1 MICATMRSMHKDP
14 ICLTREEVEASGKLN
29 HPPYSV
35 LSEAFLFMLKNNLRG
50 AKLYHSDVYHAR
62 TALHKHSG
70 YWFPL
75 DRVEKAMRQ
84 EGWAERSYRRY

>member
-1 MICATMRSMHKDP
+1 MRSMHKDP

-35 LSEAFLFMLKNNLRG
+35 LGNAFLRMLQDSFRS
-50 AKLYHSDVYHAR
+50 AKLYHSDVYYAR
-62 TALHKHSG
+62 TALHKHTG

-75 DRVEKAMRQ
+75 DRVEKAMRD
-84 EGWAERSYRRY
+84 EKWTERSYRKF